1 MAKIRSPFRDVTCPI
16 CGTLVSCKTDE
27 SALIRHIKDVH
38 PTALIRD
45 LIRALFQE
53 LKLDLPKNINEVSNE
68 ELIELLAKMYLY
80 KATKIGLKELQ
91 RKILIKQS
99 VKTRIH

>member
-1 MAKIRSPFRDVTCPI
+1 MTKLRLRFRDATCPI
-16 CGTLVSCKTDE
+16 CGSLVSCKTDE
-27 SALIRHIKDVH
+27 SAIVRHIKDVH

-45 LIRALFQE
+45 LVRALFQE
-53 LKLDLPKNINEVSNE
+53 IKLGLPENFDELSNE
-68 ELIELLAKMYLY
+68 ELNVILARYCLY

-99 VKTRIH
+99 AKTRIH